1 MPRYAILLLALG
13 CLAATTVA
21 ADTPAEPATFVR
33 TPKYRSIADALAAAA
48 ANPNSDIS
56 ILAAAVS
63 ASGLAIPRDVAWTL
77 LAPTN
82 DAFAATL
89 ARLNLTAQ
97 AVLANRPL
105 LTAVLSYHIIP
116 EGAIMLKRFQDRAQ
130 YVTFTGNRTATPQ
143 DLLTADVS
151 GKLKRRRVTLV
162 GGLNNATIVQADIK
176 AGRSIIHKI
185 NSVLLPPALLPQ
197 GRK

>member
-63 ASGLAIPRDVAWTL
+63 ASGLAIPRGERQRFGPFKYIL
-77 LAPTN
+77 YHGMQHSEP
-82 DAFAATL
+82 
-89 ARLNLTAQ
+89 
-97 AVLANRPL
+97 VLQR
-105 LTAVLSYHIIP
+105 VHC
-116 EGAIMLKRFQDRAQ
+116 
-130 YVTFTGNRTATPQ
+130 YV
-143 DLLTADVS
+143 
-151 GKLKRRRVTLV
+151 
-162 GGLNNATIVQADIK
+162 
-176 AGRSIIHKI
+176 
-185 NSVLLPPALLPQ
+185 
-197 GRK
+197 RKK